1 MVKTKKELLKKNEAR
16 GRRHRRVR
24 RRVLGTPEKPRLAVF
39 RSNREIYAQVIDDLA
54 GATLVSASSA
64 EVKDSGLKKS
74 QVAGKVGE
82 ILASKAKEEKIGQ
95 VVFDR
100 GGYLFHGRV
109 KALAE
114 GARKGG
120 IKF

>member
-1 MVKTKKELLKKNEAR
+1 MVKTKKELLKKHEAR

-24 RRVLGTPEKPRLAVF
+24 RRVFGTPDMPRLAVF

-74 QVAGKVGE
+74 EVAVKVGE
-82 ILASKAKEEKIGQ
+82 ILAGKAKEKKIGQ

-109 KALAE
+109 RALAE